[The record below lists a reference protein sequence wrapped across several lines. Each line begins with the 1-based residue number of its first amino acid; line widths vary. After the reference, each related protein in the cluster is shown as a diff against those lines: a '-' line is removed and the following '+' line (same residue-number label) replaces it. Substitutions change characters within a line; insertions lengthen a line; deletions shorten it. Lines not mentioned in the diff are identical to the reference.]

1 MKKLFF
7 SLVESHLAQT
17 SLCCLSLI
25 TATLAANSRCAYIFH
40 NPKKPST
47 LNQLKNKSSF

>member
-1 MKKLFF
+1 MKKLLN
-7 SLVESHLAQT
+7 SLLKNHLAMN

-40 NPKKPST
+40 NPEKPSM
-47 LNQLKNKSSF
+47 LNQLKK